1 MSLTGPDPATA
12 ESREPS
18 LFITATAPVRPRK
31 RGGGVNIPVL
41 VVGGVVAALAVF
53 CAFTLMAPHS
63 ALMDS
68 LNGATP
74 SISEAKTCLRDRD
87 FNCAEADLR
96 AYMRKYPNDA
106 NTGAMLAITLTQDGQ
121 HQEALPYYRKA
132 IAEGIS
138 TYDLFANYAV
148 SLDTTGQTDEAIK
161 QNYAALKLVP
171 NLVDVRGALADQLV
185 RRGKVQ
191 EALNVLE
198 SFDQTLQDEGQP
210 AYFASK
216 ASQLRT
222 RFHMAAAG
230 PAPAAAAPGAPSP
243 EVALQAAN
251 GGFYVPA
258 LVDGAITLRFVV
270 DSGASDVVIPS
281 DVARTLMRMGKL
293 SPADYRGYGEAV
305 LADGSHVTAQ
315 RVVLHSLSVGGH
327 EVRDVVASI
336 TDARG
341 SLLLGQTFL
350 RRFKT
355 WSIDNRRHV
364 LVLQG

>member
-1 MSLTGPDPATA
+1 MSLSGQDPAA
-12 ESREPS
+12 ERREPS
-18 LFITATAPVRPRK
+18 LFIRSTAPPRPAR
-31 RGGGVNIPVL
+31 RMGGVNVPVL
-41 VVGGVVAALAVF
+41 VVGGVVAALAIF
-53 CAFTLMAPHS
+53 AGFTLLAPHS

-106 NTGAMLAITLTQDGQ
+106 NTGALLAITLTQDGQ
-121 HQEALPYYRKA
+121 HKEALPYYRKA
-132 IAEGIS
+132 VADGVS
-138 TYDLFANYAV
+138 TYDLFANYAI

-185 RRGKVQ
+185 KRGKVQ
-191 EALNVLE
+191 EALTVLE
-198 SFDQTLQDEGQP
+198 GFDQTLQDEGQP
-210 AYFASK
+210 PYFAAKS
-216 ASQLRT
+216 SQIRA
-222 RFHMAAAG
+222 RFHLAAAG
-230 PAPAAAAPGAPSP
+230 PAAAAGPVGAPAP
-243 EVALQAAN
+243 EVALQAEN
-251 GGFYVPA
+251 GALYVPA

-270 DSGASDVVIPS
+270 DSGASDVVIPG

-293 SPADYRGYGEAV
+293 SSADYRGVGMAI
-305 LADGSHVTAQ
+305 LADGSRVPAQ
-315 RVVLHSLSVGGH
+315 RVVLHSLTVGGH
-327 EVRDVVASI
+327 EVKDVLASI

-341 SLLLGQTFL
+341 SLLLGQSFL
-350 RRFKT
+350 RHFKS